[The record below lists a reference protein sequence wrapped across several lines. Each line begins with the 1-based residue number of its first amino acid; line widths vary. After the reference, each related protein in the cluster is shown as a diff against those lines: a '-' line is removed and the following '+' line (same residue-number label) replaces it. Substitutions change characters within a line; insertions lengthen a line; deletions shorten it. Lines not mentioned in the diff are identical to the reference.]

1 MNKPVSQ
8 NNSKELT
15 RMNKKLL
22 HFHLLL
28 FFILT
33 CSFFTHKYSIEN
45 TEQLFFLYAINGSI
59 AIFIYWTV
67 FLIRDNSKEYL
78 GYYFL
83 LGTLVKF
90 FVFFVFV
97 LPIFK
102 DDNIVSKTEFFT
114 FFIPY
119 FLSLIVETKSL
130 ISLLN
135 IEEN

>member
-1 MNKPVSQ
+1 
-8 NNSKELT
+8 
-15 RMNKKLL
+15 MNKKLL
-22 HFHLLL
+22 SFHLLL
-28 FFILT
+28 FFVLST
-33 CSFFTHKYSIEN
+33 SFFIHKQIIGISGN
-45 TEQLFFLYAINGSI
+45 LPFFYAINSSI
-59 AIFIYWTV
+59 AIFIYWIA
-67 FLIRDNSKEYL
+67 FLFRNSSNGYL

-83 LGTLVKF
+83 LGTLIKF

-102 DDNIVSKTEFFT
+102 DDDIVSKTEFFT

-119 FLSLIVETKSL
+119 FLSLLVETKSL